1 MIDFLLGNIKLSQE
15 CFYNELVG
23 SHSHSR
29 GFSVDSDSD
38 AGMWQIFRMALANI
52 MGPLVAH
59 PSGSKSLS
67 VDAKRML
74 FDAVFLSYCDNIWT
88 KC

>member
-1 MIDFLLGNIKLSQE
+1 M
-15 CFYNELVG
+15 
-23 SHSHSR
+23 
-29 GFSVDSDSD
+29 DSDSD

-74 FDAVFLSYCDNIWT
+74 FDAVFLSYCDIWSGQDAVGVNHRGP
-88 KC
+88 KYMKIIGHFL